1 MFKMRKHSKEGKFP
15 SFFWNVMKF
24 CEYVLYEEKN
34 YFEMYIVYHLHLYD
48 WWDYFYD
55 DTGKNQYFFIVTGSI
70 YCEK

>member
-48 WWDYFYD
+48 WWDYFYN
-55 DTGKNQYFFIVTGSI
+55 DTFKNQYFFIVTGSI